1 MNYLDIVVND
11 VAVRDTELGQFKTIA
26 ALENW
31 VVACNYA
38 CSDLVVA
45 DYDVYV
51 DAMNN
56 LDRYVE
62 CRTAQLMNEIA
73 ERIRSSPP
81 RNLDLIVI
89 PFGDE
94 PIVPALQDVKAGD
107 VVNNLLL
114 FTDAAQM
121 VDYEFA
127 AYELLGDEECDRQG
141 IDTIYDMFGTEW
153 ATAFDKRREYLI
165 IRFDLDRLYGAR
177 KELDTEIAAL
187 EKRAF
192 ELRD

>member
-31 VVACNYA
+31 VYACYVACPDIGDHEAYNI
-38 CSDLVVA
+38 
-45 DYDVYV
+45 
-51 DAMNN
+51 AMND

-62 CRTAQLMNEIA
+62 CRTAQLTNEIA
-73 ERIRSSPP
+73 ERMRSSPP

-153 ATAFDKRREYLI
+153 ATLFDKRREYLI